1 MTKIRPHFLGPAA
14 LAAWWLQAHVRSK
27 AVRAWASPTLDPTS
41 TRSLYARSGGKGSAV
56 VLLHGLVSTG
66 DVFGSRFDAL
76 ASTHRLVVPDLLGF
90 GRSMDSSRDVFSLA
104 DHLDALDDLADQ
116 HGLFDQRWTIGA
128 HSMGSSLALHW
139 AARHAKR
146 VDRIV
151 CWGAPIHQ
159 SSVQAR
165 RQIGGSSMA
174 RLFALDDGLAEQACA
189 ISCRHRTAAGWMS
202 SLAEPRLPVAV
213 ARAASLHTWPAYRDA
228 MRELVIETP
237 WRDLILELDE
247 RAVDI
252 RLVWG
257 SEDHVGDRRAARDI
271 LTSCRHA
278 TITMVPGVDHHL
290 PLSHPAV
297 CVGHLVE
304 KRPM

>member
-1 MTKIRPHFLGPAA
+1 M
-14 LAAWWLQAHVRSK
+14 
-27 AVRAWASPTLDPTS
+27 
-41 TRSLYARSGGKGSAV
+41 

-66 DVFGSRFDAL
+66 DIFGSTFDTL
-76 ASTHRLVVPDLLGF
+76 AESHQVVVPDLLGF
-90 GRSMDSSRDVFSLA
+90 GRSMDSTRDAFSLA

-116 HGLFDQRWTIGA
+116 HGLFDHRWTIGA

-139 AARHAKR
+139 ATRHAER

-159 SSVQAR
+159 SPVQAR

-189 ISCRHRTAAGWMS
+189 ISCRHRAAAGWMS

-237 WRDLILELDE
+237 WRELILELDE
-247 RAVDI
+247 RDVEI
-252 RLVWG
+252 SLVWG
-257 SEDHVGDRRAARDI
+257 TEDHVGDRRAAREI
-271 LTSCRHA
+271 LASCRNA
-278 TITMVPGVDHHL
+278 TITTVPGVDHHL

-304 KRPM
+304 KRSM